1 MIRGPILRVVAFVT
15 LPFATLLTLYFL
27 VSGHNNPGGGFIA
40 GVLMSGAIALQFLA
54 YGREDAPK
62 FLKLRYERVVAAGF
76 VIAVVAASAPLLA
89 GYPFLTSFHAT
100 VDVPILGAKMEFA
113 LAQLF
118 DFGIFL
124 LVAGG
129 VMTAVLGLA
138 GEGEGPSPQSSPR
151 MGEEGRGE
159 KMDSGFRRNDG
170 KVVEGEEGR
179 GEKMDSGFRRND
191 GKVVEGEEEKRKM
204 GSRLRGNKDGEGPS
218 PQSSPRMGEEASGR
232 GEAPPSQSSP
242 IKGGEVGEEG
252 RREG

>member
-1 MIRGPILRVVAFVT
+1 MIRGPILRVVASAT

-54 YGREDAPK
+54 YGREDAPG
-62 FLKLRYERVVAAGF
+62 FLRLRYERVVAAGF
-76 VIAVVAASAPLLA
+76 VIAVAAATAPLLA

-100 VDVPILGAKMEFA
+100 VDVPVLGAKMEFA

-138 GEGEGPSPQSSPR
+138 GE
-151 MGEEGRGE
+151 EGRGE
-159 KMDSGFRRNDG
+159 KMDSGFRRNDE
-170 KVVEGEEGR
+170 KVVKGEEGR
-179 GEKMDSGFRRND
+179 
-191 GKVVEGEEEKRKM
+191 GEEEKRKM
-204 GSRLRGNKDGEGPS
+204 DSRLRGNKKGEG
-218 PQSSPRMGEEASGR
+218 
-232 GEAPPSQSSP
+232 
-242 IKGGEVGEEG
+242 
-252 RREG
+252 

>member
-1 MIRGPILRVVAFVT
+1 MRVVASAT

-40 GVLMSGAIALQFLA
+40 GVLMSGAIAFQFIA
-54 YGREDAPK
+54 YGREDAPG

-76 VIAVVAASAPLLA
+76 VIAVVAATAPLLA

-100 VDVPILGAKMEFA
+100 VDMPVLGAKMEFA

-138 GEGEGPSPQSSPR
+138 GEGEGPSPQSSPK

-170 KVVEGEEGR
+170 KVVEGEEESVEAGVSVEEKEGR
-179 GEKMDSGFRRND
+179 RWTPAFAGERED
-191 GKVVEGEEEKRKM
+191 EGEEEKRKM
-204 GSRLRGNKDGEGPS
+204 DSRLRGNKTGEGPS
-218 PQSSPRMGEEASGR
+218 PQSSPRMGEEGR
-232 GEAPPSQSSP
+232 GEG
-242 IKGGEVGEEG
+242 K
-252 RREG
+252 